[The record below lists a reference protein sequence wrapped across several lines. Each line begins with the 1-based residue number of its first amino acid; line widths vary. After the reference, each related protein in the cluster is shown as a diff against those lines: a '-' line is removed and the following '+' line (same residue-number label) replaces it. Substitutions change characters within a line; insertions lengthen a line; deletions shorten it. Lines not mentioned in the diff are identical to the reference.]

1 MGQESTIAKKELTM
15 IKATINV
22 NDQAVEK
29 AFVLKTMQIK

>member
-22 NDQAVEK
+22 NDQAVEGFCVEDN
-29 AFVLKTMQIK
+29 AN